1 MVKGIIFDMD
11 GVLADTELFYQRR
24 REKFL
29 EEMQYVRT
37 EDHDFVGSNEKAIW
51 ETIVPDDPVL
61 RKKLMMGYREY
72 RENHPEP
79 YEELVNPQVH
89 PLFQELRRRG
99 IRIEIA
105 SSSDRESI
113 GRMMQAADIMELTDY
128 VISGLECSAHK
139 PDPEIY
145 LRAMEALG
153 LSAEEA
159 IAVEDSPTGIQA
171 ALRAGLKVCA
181 LRPGH
186 GMKMDQSAA
195 TVVMTELREVLNWIN

>member
-1 MVKGIIFDMD
+1 MIKGIIFDMD

-37 EDHDFVGSNEKAIW
+37 ENHDFIGSNEKAIW

-61 RKKLMMGYREY
+61 REKLLMEYREY
-72 RENHPEP
+72 RKHHLEP

-89 PLFQELRRRG
+89 ALFQELKRQG
-99 IRIEIA
+99 IRIGIA
-105 SSSDRESI
+105 SSSDRKSI
-113 GRMMQAADIMELTDY
+113 GRMMQAADITHLTDY
-128 VISGLECSAHK
+128 VISGEECSAHK

-159 IAVEDSPTGIQA
+159 IAVEDSPIGIQA
-171 ALRAGLKVCA
+171 ALRAGLKVYA

-195 TVVMTELREVLNWIN
+195 TAVMTELSEVLNWID